1 MAFIKALLLE
11 VFRPLI
17 CALSGIKRAL
27 LFRKLT
33 KAKQN
38 HE

>member
-1 MAFIKALLLE
+1 MAFLKALLLE
-11 VFRPLI
+11 IFRPLI
-17 CALSGIKRAL
+17 CALSGIRRAL

-33 KAKQN
+33 KAKHN